1 MSDIYEI
8 FAASLEAHTTLRP
21 QVRRTPLDRSYSLS
35 AHYGCELF
43 LKGEHL
49 QHTGSF
55 KFRGASNKIRLLTS
69 QQKLQGVITASSG
82 NHGQGMALAG
92 AMAGVPVT
100 VFATSTAS
108 VLKLDAI
115 RSYGAQ
121 VITLEKDA
129 LSVELEA
136 AATAA
141 RQQITFVSP
150 YNDPDVI
157 AGQGTIAL
165 EMAEDEDNLDAV
177 FVSVGG
183 GGLIS
188 GIGSVM
194 KHLSPKTRIIGC
206 WPAAST
212 AMYASLKAGEI
223 VEPEEHDTLSDGT
236 AGGLEPGTMTF
247 PVCQQVIDESILV
260 SEDEIKTALKTLARY
275 ERWILEGAAGVAM
288 AAFMQQ
294 AEQWRGKRVAVVLCG
309 RNITIEKFAGAI
321 K

>member
-1 MSDIYEI
+1 MSQLLKLLT
-8 FAASLEAHTTLRP
+8 ASQEAHAALRP
-21 QVRRTPLDRSYSLS
+21 QVRKTPLDRSHMLS
-35 AHYGCELF
+35 TLYGCELF

-55 KFRGASNKIRLLTS
+55 KFRGASNKIRLLTPE
-69 QQKLQGVITASSG
+69 QKAQGVITASSG

-92 AMAGVPVT
+92 AMVGVPVT
-100 VFATSTAS
+100 VFVPATAS
-108 VLKLDAI
+108 PLKIDAI
-115 RSYGAQ
+115 RAYGAT
-121 VITLEKDA
+121 VKMIEKDA

-136 AATAA
+136 AETAS
-141 RQQITFVSP
+141 REGITFVSP
-150 YNDPDVI
+150 YNDEDVI

-165 EMAEDEDNLDAV
+165 EMLETEPKLDAV
-177 FVSVGG
+177 FVAVGG

-188 GIGSVM
+188 GIGAVM
-194 KHLSPKTRIIGC
+194 KHLSPETRIVAC
-206 WPAAST
+206 WPEASV

-236 AGGLEPGTMTF
+236 AGGLEPGTITF
-247 PVCQQVIDESILV
+247 PICQAVVDDCVLV
-260 SEDEIKTALKTLARY
+260 SEEEIKAAMKTLARY
-275 ERWILEGAAGVAM
+275 ERWMVEGAAGVAM

-309 RNITIEKFAGAI
+309 KNITLEKFTGAV